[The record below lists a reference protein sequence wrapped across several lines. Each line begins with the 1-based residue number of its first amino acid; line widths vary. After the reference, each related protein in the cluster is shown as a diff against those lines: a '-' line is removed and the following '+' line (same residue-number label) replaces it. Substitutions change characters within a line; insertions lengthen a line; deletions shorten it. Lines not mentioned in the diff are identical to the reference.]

1 MDVEALKCDVTDE
14 IISSIRCTIII
25 IIIIIIIQLCAL
37 LGCVVT
43 EECRPVLNLDWV
55 RGLVMLHVP

>member
-1 MDVEALKCDVTDE
+1 M
-14 IISSIRCTIII
+14 RCIII
-25 IIIIIIIQLCAL
+25 IIIIIIIKLCAFL
-37 LGCVVT
+37 DCVVT